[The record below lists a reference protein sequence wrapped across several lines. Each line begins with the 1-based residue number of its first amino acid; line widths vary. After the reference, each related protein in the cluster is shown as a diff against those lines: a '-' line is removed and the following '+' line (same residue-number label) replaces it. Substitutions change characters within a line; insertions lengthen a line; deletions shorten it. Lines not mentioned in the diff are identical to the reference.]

1 MVSTSGFR
9 SNAPANA
16 RWPVAGVEGTMRR
29 EDCLELLNRIPV
41 AEHAQVNLIL
51 HNRMLLTID
60 VIIRME
66 PAYLVFRGREGGST
80 DEGRGFFV
88 PYEEISY
95 VRLER
100 VVKISEIRRMFG
112 ETGVVDEEDVFG
124 VNAVASD
131 KLRAEPKSAGVDT
144 QTPPPGA
151 SPLASQDPAAIAKQ
165 NLLDRIRAARANVAG
180 TTGKIGGGKG

>member
-1 MVSTSGFR
+1 
-9 SNAPANA
+9 
-16 RWPVAGVEGTMRR
+16 
-29 EDCLELLNRIPV
+29 
-41 AEHAQVNLIL
+41 
-51 HNRMLLTID
+51 
-60 VIIRME
+60 
-66 PAYLVFRGREGGST
+66 VFRGREGGST

-100 VVKISEIRRMFG
+100 VVKVSEIRRMFG

-180 TTGKIGGGKG
+180 DDRENWGRERLNGGGSLNEAKTAAAASTLAGCTKDERKEPNPPQPPFPDTGTRRGCLISGAIIGLTGGRGSCRA